1 MALPEGTDP
10 DSLGYPKHEL
20 RVRLDTRE
28 RGRSQPVRFSGA

>member
-20 RVRLDTRE
+20 RVRLDTRDGKE
-28 RGRSQPVRFSGA
+28 AGVSL